1 MKASFPALEL
11 AAQKL
16 VNVFLERGSFPVEA
30 TLLKASSSGEQKNS
44 RRKDCNGQGGQHHR
58 LLHFL
63 LLTLHHS
70 HDRFNLHQMEIICSS
85 CILQLACDCVQCVQP
100 HLVCMSYFLVNA
112 FKALLHHLG
121 LP

>member
-16 VNVFLERGSFPVEA
+16 VNVFLERGNFLVEA
-30 TLLKASSSGEQKNS
+30 TLSKASSSSEQKNS
-44 RRKDCNGQGGQHHR
+44 RRKDCNGQGGEQHR

-70 HDRFNLHQMEIICSS
+70 HDRFNLHQMEIICSP
-85 CILQLACDCVQCVQP
+85 CILQLARDGIQRVQP
-100 HLVCMSYFLVNA
+100 HLVCMSYFL
-112 FKALLHHLG
+112 
-121 LP
+121 